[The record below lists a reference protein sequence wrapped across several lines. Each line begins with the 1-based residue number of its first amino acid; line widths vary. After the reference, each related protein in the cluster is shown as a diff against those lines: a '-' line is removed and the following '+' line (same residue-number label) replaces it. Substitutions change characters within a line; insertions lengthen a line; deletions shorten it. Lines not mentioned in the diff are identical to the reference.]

1 MVAAVARYAAE
12 RELFVAAELAAA
24 ASGSNKLVAS
34 FLPAPQGRNELSS
47 LNLDQPES
55 QLWGD
60 SGRPVDESLRQSNRP
75 YRQHA

>member
-34 FLPAPQGRNELSS
+34 FLPAPQG
-47 LNLDQPES
+47 LDQPES